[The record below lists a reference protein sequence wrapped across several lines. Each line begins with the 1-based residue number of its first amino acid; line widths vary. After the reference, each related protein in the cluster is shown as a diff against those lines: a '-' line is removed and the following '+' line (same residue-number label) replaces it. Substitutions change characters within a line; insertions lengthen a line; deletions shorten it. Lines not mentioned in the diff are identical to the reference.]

1 MKRGA
6 LYRAADNRC
15 VVPQARYA
23 ASTWERMRGLL
34 GRPPLQRGEGL
45 LIDPC
50 PSVHTIGMAYALD
63 LAFLDASSRVVKL
76 VAALPPWRMAAC
88 ASARATLELPPGALA
103 EQDIAVGDVLEWRD
117 AIAA

>member
-6 LYRAADNRC
+6 LYRRTDNRC

-34 GRPPLQRGEGL
+34 GRPPLQSGEGM

-50 PSVHTIGMAYALD
+50 PSVHTIGMAYPLD
-63 LAFLDASSRVVKL
+63 LAFLDASSRVVKM

-88 ASARATLELPPGALA
+88 AGARATLELPSGTLA
-103 EQDIAVGDVLEWRD
+103 EHRIALGDVLEWRD
-117 AIAA
+117 AAA